1 MGGNLEE
8 ETIKLILNNRK
19 LYEMA
24 NIHPEVSGIKAM
36 LYSTFGGAKMYKHRT
51 KSKSTNKKL
60 WYGTCTIT

>member
-1 MGGNLEE
+1 MSGNLEE

-51 KSKSTNKKL
+51 KS
-60 WYGTCTIT
+60 